1 MTSSDM
7 RRRLVE
13 AAAELVADG
22 GAATLTVRKVAAAA
36 GTSTMAVYTHFGAM
50 EPLVAAV
57 VEEGFAM
64 LERAF
69 VAVERTD
76 DPVRDVA
83 AQTAAYLEFAADHS
97 ALYAVMFGTAP
108 LGRFQ
113 LPAPTKD
120 QRGRT
125 ETLDRVGANL
135 ERALGLGRVREDR
148 PADLSFR
155 WWSLAHGYAMLVTGG
170 FVLDKRGRGRVLAPL
185 LVAFFVGHG
194 DDGDRARASVSDG
207 LAAG

>member
-1 MTSSDM
+1 M

-13 AAAELVADG
+13 AAAELVAEG
-22 GAATLTVRKVAAAA
+22 GAGTLTVRKVAAAA

-50 EPLVAAV
+50 EPLVVAV

-69 VAVERTD
+69 LAVESTD
-76 DPVRDVA
+76 DPIRDVA
-83 AQTAAYLEFAADHS
+83 AQTAAYLAHAREYA

-113 LPAPTKD
+113 LPPPSKD
-120 QRGRT
+120 QRGRAA
-125 ETLDRVGANL
+125 TLDRVAAAL
-135 ERALGLGRVREDR
+135 ERAVQAGRLSADR

-155 WWSLAHGYAMLVTGG
+155 WWTVAHGYAMLVAGG
-170 FVLDKRGRGRVLAPL
+170 FVLDERGRERVLEPS

-194 DDGDRARASVSDG
+194 DDEERARASVGAG
-207 LAAG
+207 LAAR

>member
-1 MTSSDM
+1 M

-13 AAAELVADG
+13 AAAELVAEG

-69 VAVERTD
+69 VAVAPTD

-83 AQTAAYLEFAADHS
+83 AQTAAYLAHAREYA

-108 LGRFQ
+108 LGQFQ
-113 LPAPTKD
+113 LPPPSKD
-120 QRGRT
+120 QRGRSA
-125 ETLDRVGANL
+125 TLDRVAANL
-135 ERALGLGRVREDR
+135 ERAVLAGRLRPDR

-155 WWSLAHGYAMLVTGG
+155 WWTVAHGYAMLVTGG
-170 FVLDKRGRGRVLAPL
+170 FVLDERGRDRVLEPL
-185 LVAFFVGHG
+185 LAAFFVGTG
-194 DDGDRARASVSDG
+194 DDPERAEASVRAG
-207 LAAG
+207 LYAG

>member
-1 MTSSDM
+1 M

-13 AAAELVADG
+13 AAAELVAEE

-57 VEEGFAM
+57 VAEGFAM

-69 VAVERTD
+69 IAVEPTD

-83 AQTAAYLEFAADHS
+83 AQTAAYLAHAREYA

-113 LPAPTKD
+113 LPPPSND
-120 QRGRT
+120 QRGRAA
-125 ETLDRVGANL
+125 TLDRVAANL
-135 ERALGLGRVREDR
+135 GRAVEEGRLL
-148 PADLSFR
+148 PAAAGDLSFR
-155 WWSLAHGYAMLVTGG
+155 WWAAVHGYALLESTGFIHG
-170 FVLDKRGRGRVLAPL
+170 EPGRARVLLPS

-194 DDGDRARASVSDG
+194 DDPGRAEASVGEG
-207 LAAG
+207 LRAG

>member
-1 MTSSDM
+1 M

-50 EPLVAAV
+50 EPLVVAV

-69 VAVERTD
+69 LAVVETG

-83 AQTAAYLEFAADHS
+83 ALTAAYLEFASDYA
-97 ALYAVMFGTAP
+97 ALYSVMFGTAP
-108 LGRFQ
+108 LGRFR
-113 LPAPTKD
+113 LPSPATD
-120 QRGRT
+120 QRGRRQ
-125 ETLDRVGANL
+125 TLDRVAARL
-135 ERALGLGRVREDR
+135 DQALAAARLRGGRPV
-148 PADLSFR
+148 DLSFQ
-155 WWSLAHGYAMLVTGG
+155 WWSLVHGYALLEATGFILAG
-170 FVLDKRGRGRVLAPL
+170 PGRGRVLVPGL
-185 LVAFFVGHG
+185 TAFFVGHG
-194 DDGDRARASVSDG
+194 DEPERARASVE
-207 LAAG
+207 AALGAR